1 MMFLV
6 PKIVLNIVVKFF
18 FNLILK
24 FIKMKKFLILG
35 AFAMLALV
43 SCKEKAAEA
52 PVEEAPVEAAPVEAA
67 PAADTTAMPVD
78 TTAAAQ

>member
-1 MMFLV
+1 
-6 PKIVLNIVVKFF
+6 
-18 FNLILK
+18 
-24 FIKMKKFLILG
+24 MKKFLILG

-43 SCKEKAAEA
+43 SCKEKAAET

-67 PAADTTAMPVD
+67 PAADTTATPVD

>member
-1 MMFLV
+1 
-6 PKIVLNIVVKFF
+6 
-18 FNLILK
+18 
-24 FIKMKKFLILG
+24 MKKFLILG

-52 PVEEAPVEAAPVEAA
+52 PVVEEAVEAAPVEAA
-67 PAADTTAMPVD
+67 PVDTTATAVD

>member
-1 MMFLV
+1 MFLV
-6 PKIVLNIVVKFF
+6 SKIHLNIVVKFF

-43 SCKEKAAEA
+43 SCKEKAAET
-52 PVEEAPVEAAPVEAA
+52 PVEEAPVEAAPVET
-67 PAADTTAMPVD
+67 PAVDTTAMPAD
-78 TTAAAQ
+78 TTAAK

>member
-1 MMFLV
+1 MFLV
-6 PKIVLNIVVKFF
+6 SKIHLNIVVKFF

-43 SCKEKAAEA
+43 SCKEKPAET
-52 PVEEAPVEAAPVEAA
+52 PVEEAPVEAAPVET
-67 PAADTTAMPVD
+67 PAVDSTAMPADTTA
-78 TTAAAQ
+78 AQQ

>member
-52 PVEEAPVEAAPVEAA
+52 PVEYNCSSTIIIEELTEQSVF
-67 PAADTTAMPVD
+67 
-78 TTAAAQ
+78 